1 LRPID
6 TAAVEWL
13 VREAGPRF
21 VGNGKGQSGG
31 NTGRDNSR
39 SAIAFRKGAALRRQG
54 CSFEEMSAALRSDP
68 ETAEWVREK
77 GEANGGRELRR
88 IWEKAGEADPVIADL
103 NATYA
108 MVLTGGRT
116 AILKESVSEEGR
128 AE

>member
-1 LRPID
+1 
-6 TAAVEWL
+6 
-13 VREAGPRF
+13 
-21 VGNGKGQSGG
+21 
-31 NTGRDNSR
+31 
-39 SAIAFRKGAALRRQG
+39 
-54 CSFEEMSAALRSDP
+54 MSAALRSDP